1 MSSTSTKNVLEYS
14 TKSKQSTEGA
24 NPTTNIEKCQYVKSY
39 LIQQMLIIRSLVSR
53 HCNVFDKDWDNE
65 LYHTKYFPFCYVYF
79 KIYFASYNLFLSN
92 NLQSFST
99 VYYTPGHL
107 NLI

>member
-24 NPTTNIEKCQYVKSY
+24 NTTTNIEKCQYVQSY

-99 VYYTPGHL
+99 VYFQESH
-107 NLI
+107 